1 METEDL
7 AFWLSWCIEE
17 YAASKGKSAPD
28 IAQLFESTGTL
39 QYLSDN
45 AEILHTQGK
54 SYILDC
60 IEKFMQTKLFS

>member
-17 YAASKGKSAPD
+17 YAKSKGGLAPD
-28 IAQLFESTGTL
+28 IAKLFESTGSL
-39 QYLSDN
+39 RYLSEN
-45 AEILHTQGK
+45 AEVLHTQGK

-60 IEKFMQTKLFS
+60 IEKFMQNGNG